1 MAIEEKVIQ
10 PESVT
15 NAEQSVTDTPSQT
28 AQPTQ
33 PQAPDLTAV
42 KTQYE
47 EKIAALTKQVAE
59 EQEKFKGAK
68 NKLDEVYKKKE
79 EQRKQELEDQGQ
91 WKTLWEEANNTNQG
105 LQQENMSLKQS
116 LEDMKTSNEMASTK
130 QTALAAISNLGAIN
144 AEQTLSLLQSNLQK
158 NADGKVVILNGGV
171 EQDLNTYLSTLK
183 NPGSGWE
190 HHFKPSS
197 AAGMGAKP
205 SPIANASG
213 GQVNPWKT
221 GNLTQQMLISEQD
234 PQLAAV
240 LKQEAQK

>member
-10 PESVT
+10 PDSVT
-15 NAEQSVTDTPSQT
+15 PAEQPVADTPSQ
-28 AQPTQ
+28 
-33 PQAPDLTAV
+33 PQAPNLDSV
-42 KTQYE
+42 KAEYE
-47 EKIAALTKQVAE
+47 QQLSALKKQAADAE
-59 EQEKFKGAK
+59 EKFKGIK
-68 NKLDEVYKKKE
+68 TKLDDVYKQKE
-79 EQRKQELEDQGQ
+79 EKRTKELEDQGQ
-91 WKTLWEEANNTNQG
+91 WKTLWEEANKTAQEKD
-105 LQQENMSLKQS
+105 QQISTLSQQ
-116 LEDMKTSNEMASTK
+116 LEDMKTSNEVASTK
-130 QTALAAISNLGAIN
+130 TTALAAISNLGAIN
-144 AEQTLSLLQSNLQK
+144 AEQTLSLLQSKLQK
-158 NADGKVVILNGGV
+158 NSEGKVVVLNGGV

-205 SPIANASG
+205 SPVANTGG

-221 GNLTQQMLISEQD
+221 GNLTQQMLLLEQD

>member
-15 NAEQSVTDTPSQT
+15 NAEQPVAETPS
-28 AQPTQ
+28 Q
-33 PQAPDLTAV
+33 PQAPNLDTIKAE
-42 KTQYE
+42 YE
-47 EKIAALTKQVAE
+47 SQVAAARKE
-59 EQEKFKGAK
+59 AAEAQEKFQGIKS
-68 NKLDEVYKKKE
+68 KLDEVYKQRE
-79 EQRKQELEDQGQ
+79 EKRTKELEDQGQ
-91 WKTLWEEANNTNQG
+91 WKTLWEEANKTAQEKD
-105 LQQENMSLKQS
+105 QQIMTLSQQ
-116 LEDMKTSNEMASTK
+116 LEEMKTSNEVASTRT
-130 QTALAAISNLGAIN
+130 TALAAISNVGAIN
-144 AEQTLSLLQSNLQK
+144 AEQTLSLLQGKLQK
-158 NADGKVVILNGGV
+158 NAEGKVVVLNGGV
-171 EQDLNTYLSTLK
+171 EQDLNTYLSSLK

-205 SPIANASG
+205 SPTSNAGG

-221 GNLTQQMLISEQD
+221 GNLTQQMILLEQD